1 MRTTSNGRPVGAIR
15 ACWIHVYDA
24 ISAHPMCRDGELS
37 VDPAVIS
44 ERTRCASTTGQA
56 SGTTVSLRPPSLL
69 PGPVLP
75 QSGRSERPAASV
87 ARHGRRC
94 GVHATTLRVFFT
106 YCHKRG
112 QRTATTTLYELLQ
125 VAGVPVV
132 KAGNR
137 AMVSQGK
144 SAALTHW
151 VAISC
156 AQIRNRSAVP
166 RGYRNTFAL
175 CEARRGSL
183 ATKRAVA
190 WRLRACSCYPRQRQQ
205 VRRT

>member
-1 MRTTSNGRPVGAIR
+1 
-15 ACWIHVYDA
+15 
-24 ISAHPMCRDGELS
+24 
-37 VDPAVIS
+37 
-44 ERTRCASTTGQA
+44 
-56 SGTTVSLRPPSLL
+56 
-69 PGPVLP
+69 
-75 QSGRSERPAASV
+75 
-87 ARHGRRC
+87 
-94 GVHATTLRVFFT
+94 
-106 YCHKRG
+106 
-112 QRTATTTLYELLQ
+112 
-125 VAGVPVV
+125 
-132 KAGNR
+132 
-137 AMVSQGK
+137 MVSQGK
-144 SAALTHW
+144 SAALTHS

>member
-1 MRTTSNGRPVGAIR
+1 VHR
-15 ACWIHVYDA
+15 
-24 ISAHPMCRDGELS
+24 
-37 VDPAVIS
+37 
-44 ERTRCASTTGQA
+44 
-56 SGTTVSLRPPSLL
+56 LL
-69 PGPVLP
+69 ARQV
-75 QSGRSERPAASV
+75 ERPFRCVLQAFFLARCFRNLGDLNAQLRQWLDTV
-87 ARHGRRC
+87 ADVW
-94 GVHATTLRVFFT
+94 VHATTLRVFFT

-125 VAGVPVV
+125 VGGVPVV

-156 AQIRNRSAVP
+156 NAHIRNRSVVP
-166 RGYRNTFAL
+166 RGYRNTCAL
-175 CEARRGSL
+175 SGARRGSL
-183 ATKRAVA
+183 ATNRAVA
-190 WRLRACSCYPRQRQQ
+190 WRLRACSCYARQRQQ